1 MNTSSEAVIFIHIFK
16 EDDNMAKAKKLPS
29 GSWRC
34 LVYDYTDS
42 NGKRIYKSFT
52 SDDPTTEGRREAELM
67 AAEYAAKKNKQKNIK
82 NNVTVGQAILNY
94 CNLKNNV
101 LSPSTIREYIRMQ
114 RNNYDSI
121 KDIKLNDIRNDVI
134 QEWVNI
140 FSANH
145 SPKSVKN
152 AYGLLRAVI
161 DTYKPDIKLHI
172 TLPQRV
178 QPKLYVPSDNDIKA
192 ILDYFSENDK
202 DMEIAVYLAAFG
214 TLRRSEVCAL
224 TASDVHGNIISVNKA
239 MVDKGSDE
247 WVIKTTKTVSSTR
260 MVEMPDFVINK
271 LPQTGRLVNL
281 KPDQV
286 THRFE
291 KSIRKLGITQFR
303 FHDLRHYAAS
313 IMHAIGVPD
322 QYIMQR
328 GGWSSDQTLKAIYRG
343 TIEEYTQKYNSMTL
357 QHFDTMQHEMQHK
370 NKKPSKY

>member
-1 MNTSSEAVIFIHIFK
+1 
-16 EDDNMAKAKKLPS
+16 MAKAKKLPS

-52 SDDPTTEGRREAELM
+52 SDDPTPKGKREAEFK
-67 AAEYAAKKNKQKNIK
+67 AAEYAATKKKQKSLTD
-82 NNVTVGQAILNY
+82 NVTVEQAILDY
-94 CNLKNNV
+94 CNLKINV

-114 RNNYDSI
+114 RNNYDVI
-121 KDIKLNDIRNDVI
+121 KDVKLKDISNDVI
-134 QEWVNI
+134 QKWVNL

-178 QPKLYVPSDNDIKA
+178 QPQLYVPSDNDIKA
-192 ILDYFSENDK
+192 ILAYFSENDK

-224 TASDVHGNIISVNKA
+224 TASDVHGNIIYVNKA

-260 MVEMPDFVINK
+260 MVEMPEFVINK
-271 LPQTGRLVNL
+271 FPQTGRLVNL

-343 TIEEYTQKYNSMTL
+343 TIEEYTQKYNNMTL
-357 QHFDTMQHEMQHK
+357 QHFDNMQHEMQHK
-370 NKKPSKY
+370 NKKPSKH